1 MLCEVFGYC
10 DLCNG
15 SHHLIFAQPTSSN
28 IVQGLLERGLLLPGD
43 PAVWVVQPVR
53 HRGPQ
58 TICRHS
64 AKGWSLQLR
73 PLQEV
78 AIIII
83 KLTTVIT
90 FIMIGPVPNHHYN
103 DDYDDRGH
111 YCHHHHQCD
120 YRGHQHEYGGAGVED
135 KWRHTYPYV
144 PTRFQS
150 HQHSMMI
157 MMMMKKL

>member
-28 IVQGLLERGLLLPGD
+28 IVQGLLERGLLIPSD

-64 AKGWSLQLR
+64 AKGWSVQLR

-90 FIMIGPVPNHHYN
+90 FIMIGPVPNHNY
-103 DDYDDRGH
+103 DYDYDDRGH
-111 YCHHHHQCD
+111 YHHHQCD

-144 PTRFQS
+144 PTRSQS

-157 MMMMKKL
+157 MMMMKK